1 MKKRVIAILASAVL
15 FLGIAAASVWYY
27 SFVSQ
32 TIYSESVSHL
42 AEIFHQTNQSL
53 YYVVSKNWTHLH
65 MWSDYLGDVSDE
77 DEVIKFVEHAQEET
91 GFTNFYF
98 VSREGDYLTVNG
110 ESGYLDLKDDLP
122 DLILHGKDIIV
133 NSVVPGSPQIMVFAV
148 PAELSTYKGF
158 EYEAIA
164 VSFNN
169 HDMVNA
175 LKISAFDGKASSYVL
190 HSDGRVVVDNAV
202 EKRQDIRL
210 RCERCG
216 KRSGGAGHN
225 SGFKAGRI

>member
-1 MKKRVIAILASAVL
+1 
-15 FLGIAAASVWYY
+15 
-27 SFVSQ
+27 
-32 TIYSESVSHL
+32 
-42 AEIFHQTNQSL
+42 
-53 YYVVSKNWTHLH
+53 
-65 MWSDYLGDVSDE
+65 MWVPYLRDTSDE
-77 DEVIKFVEHAQEET
+77 DLIEEYIEDLQKKN
-91 GFTNFYF
+91 GFTEFYF
-98 VSREGDYLTVNG
+98 LSREGMYRTVNG
-110 ESGYLDLKDDLP
+110 EIGYLDLKESLP
-122 DLILHGKDIIV
+122 ELILQGENAVIS
-133 NSVVPGSPQIMVFAV
+133 SVVPGKPEIVVFAV
-148 PAELSTYKGF
+148 PAAHGIFRGF